1 MPEDL
6 SSLLQSSEVA
16 YLVLIFGL
24 LVVPRVLQRFLLP
37 APLTCLALGIVA
49 AIFLSQ
55 FSHDATLA
63 LLGTLG
69 ISSLFLFAGLE
80 IDLKLMRRATGPL
93 IGHLVFRSGTLAAG
107 VYIGVTYFGFSWQAS
122 ALLALA
128 LLTPS
133 TGFILDTLEGLGL
146 NEDERFW
153 VTSKAIGGELLALAV
168 LFGVLQSS
176 SLERMAWAGG
186 ALAVMIV
193 VLPLLYIFLARL
205 VVPYA
210 PGSEFSLLVMVGLIA
225 AYLTKE
231 LGVYYLVGAF
241 LAGFIAR
248 LLRERLPEL
257 ASDDNLHAVKL
268 FASFFVPFYFFY
280 RGMNVPAGALTVD
293 ALKLGLLITVAV
305 LPLRILGVWSQRRF
319 IKHESAKSSLNVA
332 LALTPTLIFTLVL
345 ATILRERFGISE
357 TIYGALLI
365 YAALTTILPSLVLSK
380 PIDFELHDFV
390 GPPAPFAAATATAG
404 GETAATAP
412 PERAGPEKPA
422 LSLQE
427 SQVPPPPRAAPMQ
440 GEAPARCDAPKRRD
454 EAAPAGGPASR
465 ESPTQPEGPPQRD
478 EPAARDEAR
487 QPDGQAQHAEL
498 PPRAAPPRNEA
509 ALGDGSQRRDEPA
522 PPAEPPTRK

>member
-1 MPEDL
+1 MPERL
-6 SSLLQSSEVA
+6 LSLLQSSEVA
-16 YLVLIFGL
+16 YLLLIFGL

-37 APLTCLALGIVA
+37 APLTCLGLGIVA
-49 AIFLSQ
+49 ALFLSQ

-80 IDLKLMRRATGPL
+80 VDLKLMRRAAGPL
-93 IGHLVFRSGTLAAG
+93 IGHLVVRSAILGAG

-133 TGFILDTLEGLGL
+133 TGFILDTLGSLGL

-153 VTSKAIGGELLALAV
+153 VTTKAIGGELLALAV

-176 SLERMAWAGG
+176 SVEHAAWAGG
-186 ALAVMIV
+186 ALAMMIV
-193 VLPLLYIFLARL
+193 ALPLLFIVLGRW

-248 LLRERLPEL
+248 LLRERLPGL

-280 RGMNVPAGALTVD
+280 RGMNVPAGALTFD
-293 ALKLGLLITVAV
+293 ALKLGLLMTLAM
-305 LPLRILGVWSQRRF
+305 LPPRIAGVWFQRRF
-319 IKHESAKSSLNVA
+319 IKHESARSSLNVA

-345 ATILRERFGISE
+345 ATILRERFAISE
-357 TIYGALLI
+357 TLYGALLV
-365 YAALTTILPSLVLSK
+365 YAALTTILPSLLLSR

-390 GPPAPFAAATATAG
+390 GPPAPAVAVG
-404 GETAATAP
+404 AP
-412 PERAGPEKPA
+412 
-422 LSLQE
+422 LST
-427 SQVPPPPRAAPMQ
+427 SQAPAAPRDLLAS
-440 GEAPARCDAPKRRD
+440 GEETPPSGQPRR
-454 EAAPAGGPASR
+454 G
-465 ESPTQPEGPPQRD
+465 
-478 EPAARDEAR
+478 
-487 QPDGQAQHAEL
+487 
-498 PPRAAPPRNEA
+498 
-509 ALGDGSQRRDEPA
+509 
-522 PPAEPPTRK
+522 

>member
-1 MPEDL
+1 MPERL
-6 SSLLQSSEVA
+6 LSLLQSSEVA

-37 APLTCLALGIVA
+37 APLTCLGLGIVA
-49 AIFLSQ
+49 AVFLSQ

-80 IDLKLMRRATGPL
+80 VDLKLMRRAAGPL
-93 IGHLVFRSGTLAAG
+93 IGHLVFRGATLGAG
-107 VYIGVTYFGFSWQAS
+107 VYVGITYFDFSWQAS

-133 TGFILDTLEGLGL
+133 TGFILDTLASLGL

-153 VTSKAIGGELLALAV
+153 VTTKAIGGELLALVV

-176 SLERMAWAGG
+176 SIEHAAWAGG
-186 ALAVMIV
+186 ALAMMIV
-193 VLPLLYIFLARL
+193 ALPLLFIVLGRL
-205 VVPYA
+205 VVPHA

-248 LLRERLPEL
+248 LLRERLPGL

-280 RGMNVPAGALTVD
+280 RGMNIPAGALTFD
-293 ALKLGLLITVAV
+293 ALKLGLLMTLAV
-305 LPLRILGVWSQRRF
+305 LPPRIAGVWGQRRF
-319 IKHESAKSSLNVA
+319 IKHERARSSLNVA

-357 TIYGALLI
+357 TLYGALLV
-365 YAALTTILPSLVLSK
+365 YAALTTILPSLLLSR

-390 GPPAPFAAATATAG
+390 GPPAPAVAN
-404 GETAATAP
+404 
-412 PERAGPEKPA
+412 
-422 LSLQE
+422 
-427 SQVPPPPRAAPMQ
+427 AAPLPTSSAPRDLSAS
-440 GEAPARCDAPKRRD
+440 GEQTPLSG
-454 EAAPAGGPASR
+454 E
-465 ESPTQPEGPPQRD
+465 
-478 EPAARDEAR
+478 
-487 QPDGQAQHAEL
+487 
-498 PPRAAPPRNEA
+498 PPRN
-509 ALGDGSQRRDEPA
+509 
-522 PPAEPPTRK
+522 